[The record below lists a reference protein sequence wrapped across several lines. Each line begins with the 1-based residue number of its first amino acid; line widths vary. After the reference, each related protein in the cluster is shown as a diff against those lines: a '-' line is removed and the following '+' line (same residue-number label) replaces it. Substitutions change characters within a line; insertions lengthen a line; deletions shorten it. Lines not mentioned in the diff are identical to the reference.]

1 MNIQFTSPHWLWL
14 LLPGVIWILWLA
26 IKSDAQLSPWRRWLV
41 TTIRLVVLMCLLV
54 ALAGLQWKKPKEGV
68 NVFFL
73 LDRSQSV
80 SPEQQERAQKFVNE
94 AVKEKKIEDKGG
106 VILFGAGASIESMPS
121 TTPQLNQVQAVVPP
135 ERTDLSAAIRLG
147 AAALPEHGQK
157 RLVVLSDGN
166 ENLGNAM
173 SAVLAAKPQG
183 VTVDV
188 VPLSLS
194 RGGDVSVQK
203 LTVPSKLKVGQA
215 FDVKILINSDGEKN
229 AAVRLFRNDQ
239 LLGEQSVQLATGKN
253 LFAFPQKLDEAGFYS
268 YQVQVDVADDT
279 IPQNNRATTFA
290 NIRGDPVVLLVSA
303 DMEQD
308 QTLAAALR
316 SSKLVVKHVPIERFP
331 ETLAEMQSYDSI
343 FISNLAAGDLTSN
356 MLKLLESAVRDFG
369 VGFVCV
375 GGDQTY
381 AAGSYRGTPLETIL
395 PVEMELS
402 SKKVLPPG
410 ALVLVIDKS
419 GSMAGE
425 KMEMVKAAAIGAVRA
440 LGDSDY
446 IGVVAF
452 DGQPFVVAELQ
463 KAGNKVPLERAISG
477 IDAGGGTAMYPPM
490 VKAFEMLHEA
500 KASLKHCIILT
511 DGESQPGD
519 FEGITTKMAENRI
532 TVSTVAAGDQI
543 DGQLLQ
549 SIAHVGKGRFY
560 HVRNPTQIPQV
571 FIKETA
577 VILKSAIDEEPFRP
591 QVATSSETIRG
602 ISAAEF
608 PPLLGYV
615 ATTPKPRAEM
625 VLLSGKGDPVLAH
638 WNYGLGRTV
647 AFTSDAKPR
656 WAKNW
661 MNWGK
666 YRQFWSQVAQWSLRK
681 LENSDFNTEMA
692 VERGEGVLTVEA
704 LDEQGDYRN
713 FLNLE
718 ATVVSPKGDRQ
729 KVRLEQTAP
738 GHYEVRF
745 PTKEIGAY
753 VAQLAQ
759 TKDGNIVAGQVVG
772 TAVNYSPEFESTEP
786 NLQLLKQLAEAGG
799 GLTINPLLRTDN
811 PFVHDRLLTFQP
823 IDLWESLLKLAIIL
837 FTLDV
842 GLRRIQVGPEEL
854 QKMLAV
860 VRRKLFFWQARQ
872 IRPQEA
878 DESLAALLNRRDQVR
893 STQKP
898 VTASVDPALFK
909 PKEPV
914 RHVQTSAKVTPVEPP
929 IDGQPDEPAADGKKS
944 AEETSTTS
952 RLLDAKKRARRK

>member
-14 LLPGVIWILWLA
+14 LLPGVVWILWLA

-41 TTIRLVVLMCLLV
+41 TTIRLVVLVCLVV
-54 ALAGLQWKKPKEGV
+54 ALGGLQWKKPKEGV

-121 TTPQLNQVQAVVPP
+121 ATPQLNQVQAVVPP

-157 RLVVLSDGN
+157 RLVILSDGN
-166 ENLGNAM
+166 ENIGNAM
-173 SAVLAAKPQG
+173 SAVLAAKPLG

-188 VPLSLS
+188 LPLSLS

-215 FDVKILINSDGEKN
+215 FDVKILVNSDGDKN

-239 LLGEQSVQLATGKN
+239 LLGEQTVQLTAGKN

-303 DMEQD
+303 EMEQD
-308 QTLAAALR
+308 QMLAAALR

-343 FISNLAAGDLTSN
+343 FISNVAAGDLTSN

-369 VGFVCV
+369 VGFVCI

-419 GSMAGE
+419 GSMEGD
-425 KMEMVKAAAIGAVRA
+425 KIEMVKTASIGAVRA
-440 LGDSDY
+440 LGDADF

-452 DGQPFVVAELQ
+452 DGAPFVVAELQ

-477 IDAGGGTAMYPPM
+477 IRAGGGTAMYPPM
-490 VKAFEMLHEA
+490 VKAFEMLRDS

-519 FEGITTKMAENRI
+519 FEGITQKMAENRI

-549 SIAHVGKGRFY
+549 SIAQAGKGRFY
-560 HVRNPTQIPQV
+560 HVRNSTQIPQV

-591 QVATSSETIRG
+591 QLANSSETVRG
-602 ISAAEF
+602 IAASEF

-647 AFTSDAKPR
+647 AFTSDAKSR

-661 MNWGK
+661 LSWGK

-692 VERGEGVLTVEA
+692 VERGEGVLSVEA

-786 NLQLLKQLAEAGG
+786 NLQLLKQLAESGG

-811 PFVHDRLLTFQP
+811 PFVHDRLRTFQP
-823 IDLWESLLKLAIIL
+823 IDLWENLLKLAIIL

-842 GLRRIQVGPEEL
+842 GLRRIQVGPEEW
-854 QKMLAV
+854 QKMAAA

-872 IRPQEA
+872 VRPQEA

-893 STQKP
+893 ATQKP
-898 VTASVDPALFK
+898 VAATVDPALFK

-914 RHVQTSAKVTPVEPP
+914 LVVQTSAKVTPAEQPMDSQPEDAAKADKPP
-929 IDGQPDEPAADGKKS
+929 TDE
-944 AEETSTTS
+944 TTTTS

>member
-1 MNIQFTSPHWLWL
+1 MNFQFTSTFWLWL
-14 LLPGVIWILWLA
+14 FVPAVAWTLWLA
-26 IKSDAQLSPWRRWLV
+26 IKSDAQLSPWRRWL
-41 TTIRLVVLMCLLV
+41 TTLIRLVVLTCLLL
-54 ALAGLQWKKPKEGV
+54 ALSGIQWKQPKEGV

-73 LDRSQSV
+73 LDRSQSI
-80 SPEQQERAQKFVNE
+80 SPDQQDRAQKFVND
-94 AVKEKKIEDKGG
+94 AIKEKKLEDKGG
-106 VILFGAGASIESMPS
+106 VIVFGSGASIESMPS
-121 TTPQLNQVQAVVPP
+121 ATPQLNQIQAVVPP
-135 ERTDLSAAIRLG
+135 ERTDLGAAIRLG

-173 SAVLAAKPQG
+173 SAVLAAKPLG
-183 VTVDV
+183 VSVDV
-188 VPLSLS
+188 LPLSLS

-203 LTVPSKLKVGQA
+203 LSVPAKLKVGQA
-215 FDVKILINSDGEKN
+215 FDVKILINSDADKN
-229 AAVRLFRNDQ
+229 AAVRLFRNDE
-239 LLGEQSVQLATGKN
+239 LLGEQSVQLTAGKN
-253 LFAFPQKLDEAGFYS
+253 LFAFPQKLEEAGFYS
-268 YQVQVDVADDT
+268 YQVQVDVANDT

-303 DMEQD
+303 DMGQD
-308 QTLAAALR
+308 ETLAAALR
-316 SSKLVVKHVPIERFP
+316 SSKLTVKHVPIERFP

-343 FISNLAAGDLTSN
+343 FLSNVAAGDLTSN

-419 GSMAGE
+419 GSMAGD
-425 KMEMVKAAAIGAVRA
+425 KLEMVKTAAIGAVRA

-452 DGQPFVVAELQ
+452 DGAPFVVAELQ

-477 IDAGGGTAMYPPM
+477 ISAGGGTAMYPPM
-490 VKAFEMLHEA
+490 VKAFEMLHES

-511 DGESQPGD
+511 DGESLPGD
-519 FEGITTKMAENRI
+519 FEGITQKMAENRI
-532 TVSTVAAGDQI
+532 TVSTVGAGDQI
-543 DGQLLQ
+543 DGNLLQ
-549 SIAHVGKGRFY
+549 SIAQAGKGRFY

-591 QVATSSETIRG
+591 QMVTSSEAVRG
-602 ISAAEF
+602 IAASEF

-647 AFTSDAKPR
+647 AFTSDAKSR

-661 MNWGK
+661 LGWGK
-666 YRQFWSQVAQWSLRK
+666 YRQFWSQIAQWSLRK
-681 LENSDFNTEMA
+681 LENADFNTEMT
-692 VERGEGVLTVEA
+692 VERGEGVISVEA

-759 TKDGNIVAGQVVG
+759 TKDGNVVAGQVVG
-772 TAVNYSPEFESTEP
+772 TSVNYSPEFESTEP
-786 NLQLLKQLAEAGG
+786 NLQLLKQIAESSG
-799 GLTINPLLRTDN
+799 GLLVNPLLRTDN
-811 PFVHDRLLTFQP
+811 PFVHDRIRTFQP
-823 IDLWESLLKLAIIL
+823 IDLWENLLKAAIIL
-837 FTLDV
+837 FTVDV
-842 GLRRIQVGPEEL
+842 GLRRIQMGREEW
-854 QKMLAV
+854 QRMMAAI
-860 VRRKLFFWQARQ
+860 RRKLFFWEGRQ
-872 IRPQEA
+872 VRPQEA

-898 VTASVDPALFK
+898 VPVTVDPALFK
-909 PKEPV
+909 PKDPV
-914 RHVQTSAKVTPVEPP
+914 LPKQTSAAPSS
-929 IDGQPDEPAADGKKS
+929 EPAPEKASSEDTQAAKTE
-944 AEETSTTS
+944 AEATTTTS
-952 RLLDAKKRARRK
+952 RLLDAKKRARKK